1 VIATV
6 ARFPRWALTRHA
18 ARLRARLRC
27 QQFDAALAGGA
38 DPWSAADLMIR
49 ASRLSSWPGRQEIA
63 AELEA
68 LVGFAEHNRAVLPSS
83 QPRPL
88 SPCLRIRC
96 GVVLEQ
102 RESLLALAARLRD
115 PEPMNVAVVATLA
128 WLARDESS
136 PVYEG
141 GNPPAGVA
149 ATAASCGGAM
159 RRDGEHR

>member
-1 VIATV
+1 MVVSV
-6 ARFPRWALTRHA
+6 ARFPRWVFTRHA
-18 ARLRARLRC
+18 ARLRARMRRREL
-27 QQFDAALAGGA
+27 DAALAGGA
-38 DPWSAADLMIR
+38 DPWSAADLMLR
-49 ASRLSSWPGRQEIA
+49 AARLTSWPGRQDIA

-68 LVGFAEHNRAVLPSS
+68 LVLFAEHNRAVKPSS

-102 RESLLALAARLRD
+102 RDRLLELAGRLRE
-115 PEPMNVAVVATLA
+115 PVPMNVAVVATLA

-136 PVYEG
+136 PVYVG

-149 ATAASCGGAM
+149 VTAARCGCAVT
-159 RRDGEHR
+159 RDGDRL

>member
-1 VIATV
+1 MVVSV
-6 ARFPRWALTRHA
+6 ARLPRWVFTRHA
-18 ARLRARLRC
+18 ARLRARMRRRQL
-27 QQFDAALAGGA
+27 DAALAGGA
-38 DPWSAADLMIR
+38 DPWSAADLMLR
-49 ASRLSSWPGRQEIA
+49 ASHLTSWPGRQEIA

-68 LVGFAEHNRAVLPSS
+68 LVLFAEHNRAVKPSS

-102 RESLLALAARLRD
+102 RDRLLELAARLR
-115 PEPMNVAVVATLA
+115 EPAPVNVAVVATLA

-136 PVYEG
+136 PVYVG

-149 ATAASCGGAM
+149 VTAARCGCAVT
-159 RRDGEHR
+159 RDGDRL

>member
-6 ARFPRWALTRHA
+6 ARFPRWALSRDA
-18 ARLRARLRC
+18 ARLRARLRRR
-27 QQFDAALAGGA
+27 QLDAALAGGA
-38 DPWSAADLMIR
+38 DPWSAADLMLR

-63 AELEA
+63 AELET
-68 LVGFAEHNRAVLPSS
+68 LVGLAERNRAVMPSS

-96 GVVLEQ
+96 AVVLEQ
-102 RESLLALAARLRD
+102 RERLLELAGRLRE

-128 WLARDESS
+128 WLARDEAS

-149 ATAASCGGAM
+149 ATATRCGRVM
-159 RRDGEHR
+159 RRDGERR